1 MWKWGPSALRS
12 EMTAQTRNFWHDY
25 LEKTES
31 YGTFEQ
37 RSPEYKMVYHY
48 LKTLGLEDDDL
59 VVDVGAG
66 SCDMDH
72 YLRTQGGWRG
82 KYLPIDGATYGIDFN
97 EVSPEDYL
105 PAADAHWYVCVE
117 TLEHVYDPEALV
129 KAMQKRATKG
139 VIITTPNAD
148 VVDVIA
154 VDSTHVMP
162 IHPQDLERWGFSV
175 VKVNFNAR
183 DEHDTL
189 VGIWAAGAEDYPA
202 A

>member
-1 MWKWGPSALRS
+1 
-12 EMTAQTRNFWHDY
+12 MTTQTRNFWSDY
-25 LEKTES
+25 LVRTES

-37 RSPEYKMVYHY
+37 RSPEYQMVTGF
-48 LKTLGLEDDDL
+48 LKGLGLADDDL

-72 YLRTQGGWRG
+72 FLRTQGGWRG

-97 EVSPEDYL
+97 NLFPHQYL
-105 PAADAHWYVCVE
+105 PEAAADWYVCIE
-117 TLEHVYDPEALV
+117 TLEHVYDPESLV

-139 VIITTPNAD
+139 VVVTTPNAD
-148 VVDVIA
+148 VVDVVA

-162 IHPQDLERWGFSV
+162 IHPQDLEKWGFSV
-175 VKVNFNAR
+175 TKVNFNAR

-189 VGIWAAGAEDYPA
+189 VGVWAPQMEDYPVG
-202 A
+202 